1 MLCGLVTREDHFSPA
16 VASAEVIRVVPPF
29 MAIPASAGIFF
40 LYREHPRS
48 VRLEIWD
55 PYYTLA
61 EKKNGLRTSFREGE
75 TVCFRWCGQQ
85 DLNLHGI
92 SHALLSLMDVLY
104 NLGLIPK
111 KARSSSIKYPPPVC
125 LVFLAFRI
133 RVIPGVRTNLNP
145 LSIFYFPGRA
155 KSGII

>member
-61 EKKNGLRTSFREGE
+61 EKKNGLRTSF
-75 TVCFRWCGQQ
+75 
-85 DLNLHGI
+85 
-92 SHALLSLMDVLY
+92 
-104 NLGLIPK
+104 
-111 KARSSSIKYPPPVC
+111 
-125 LVFLAFRI
+125 
-133 RVIPGVRTNLNP
+133 
-145 LSIFYFPGRA
+145 PGRRDRLFPMVRA
-155 KSGII
+155 TGLEPARG